1 MKITHE
7 QYKLMQTKC
16 DKAIREAVN
25 VPLSDDVF
33 AAFVFDVIG
42 DYKDKYDATNIFD
55 EYYDAE
61 HNSVDWESWE
71 ESVLESWEN
80 TCKVKVGDNSK
91 YSVTVYENIWLA
103 MQTIPDE
110 IKEILDLN

>member
-7 QYKLMQTKC
+7 QYKLIQTKC
-16 DKAIREAVN
+16 DKAIRDAVG
-25 VPLSDDVF
+25 VKLSDDVYNE
-33 AAFVFDVIG
+33 FVYNVIG
-42 DYKDKYDATNIFD
+42 DYNDKYDATNIFD

-71 ESVLESWEN
+71 QEVLERWED
-80 TCKVKVGDNSK
+80 TCRFSVGDNDFG
-91 YSVTVYENIWLA
+91 VTVYENIWFA